1 MSSRYDYILLT
12 VCDICLIGLS
22 GSRSKTCFIKYIKT
36 QYRKLFN
43 DNVNW
48 TETNKII
55 VDFTNTYNL
64 FFKKN
69 SSRIDTNVCLVNQM

>member
-1 MSSRYDYILLT
+1 MLNWF
-12 VCDICLIGLS
+12 IGQQKQNL
-22 GSRSKTCFIKYIKT
+22 FIKYIKT

-48 TETNKII
+48 IETNKII
-55 VDFTNTYNL
+55 VDFTKTYNL

-69 SSRIDTNVCLVNQM
+69 ISSRIDTNVCLVNQM